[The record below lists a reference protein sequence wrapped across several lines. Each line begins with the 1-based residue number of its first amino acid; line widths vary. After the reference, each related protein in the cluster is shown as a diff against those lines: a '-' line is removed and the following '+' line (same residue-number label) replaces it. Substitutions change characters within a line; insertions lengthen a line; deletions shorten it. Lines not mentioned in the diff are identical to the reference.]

1 MTTDKKISDRRILE
15 LDKAI
20 NNIIMFCDSQE
31 EILVFAVLMAV
42 RAREI
47 HSNLYGKEAAV
58 EMLSQVAKGIDREKD
73 QKTKN

>member
-1 MTTDKKISDRRILE
+1 MTTDRISDKRIKQ

-47 HSNLYGKEAAV
+47 HSSLYGKEAAKD
-58 EMLSQVAKGIDREKD
+58 MLKHVAKGLDRER
-73 QKTKN
+73 

>member
-1 MTTDKKISDRRILE
+1 MIQVSKTDNVSDNRIKE

-20 NNIIMFCDSQE
+20 NNIIMFCDTRE

-47 HSNLYGKEAAV
+47 YSGLYGKDATRDMFMHV
-58 EMLSQVAKGIDREKD
+58 MRGLDRE
-73 QKTKN
+73 